1 MLFSN
6 LKEKQQKAYRLQSY
20 DDILLATLC
29 SMFTYNGMAKTVNK
43 HFIEQY
49 RLMEGAC
56 AIWKNNGKF
65 ICSRVDFG
73 GTPDENG
80 IGTIAI
86 CATRNGVVKQF
97 DNWKENKDVA
107 IIFNNSI
114 YSPDLSIGITSDM
127 LMETDISMKANLL
140 HARLHPIPVAKNDKE
155 EKAIR
160 KAEDDI
166 KDGKLTT
173 VLSDDLLA
181 DIGESKDVAIPTIN
195 LTEVKDSDKIQYLA
209 KFRDDLMRWFYSL
222 NGMNSQGSS
231 KMAQQTVDEV
241 NQDSC
246 SSMIIP
252 HDRYRC
258 AIEGVDM
265 CNEKFGDD
273 PDWIEASVDFSE
285 CWQNRL
291 ADFTQEFAED
301 PNDDEVVQDD
311 QNGESQPQD
320 VVGDEEDKP
329 QDVDDK
335 EKDDENSEKD

>member
-1 MLFSN
+1 MLFSL
-6 LKEKQQKAYRLQSY
+6 LKEKQQKAYRLQSF

-29 SMFTYNGMAKTVNK
+29 SMFVYNGMAESVNK
-43 HFIEQY
+43 KFIEKY
-49 RLMEGAC
+49 RLLDGAC
-56 AIWKNNGKF
+56 AIWKNEGKY
-65 ICSRVDFG
+65 IVSHVDFG
-73 GTPDENG
+73 GKPDENG

-86 CATRNGVVKQF
+86 CATDNGTVKQF
-97 DNWKENKDVA
+97 NDWRENEDVA

-114 YSPDLSIGITSDM
+114 YSPDLSIGMTSDM
-127 LMETDISMKANLL
+127 LMETDISMKANLI
-140 HARLHPIPVAKNDKE
+140 HARLHPVPIAQDDKVL
-155 EKAIR
+155 KAIQQ
-160 KAEDDI
+160 AEKDI
-166 KDGKLTT
+166 TDGKLTT
-173 VLSDDLLA
+173 VLNDDVLA
-181 DIGESKDVAIPTIN
+181 DIGDAKDIAIPTIN
-195 LTEVKDSDKIQYLA
+195 FTEVKNSDKIQYLA
-209 KFRDDLMRWFYSL
+209 KFRDDIMRWFYSL

-258 AIEGVDM
+258 AVEGCDM

-320 VVGDEEDKP
+320 VVGDEDDKP
-329 QDVDDK
+329 QDTDDK
-335 EKDDENSEKD
+335 EKDDENSKKD